1 MITGI
6 VSAKGSLV
14 MPRLLNRIATKVSA
28 PAIAG
33 AVAIAIL
40 TGSAQGQPLTIQTIS
55 ASQALKIVNA
65 AIAKCS
71 QPGPKITIS
80 VAVVDQAGNPRLML
94 NADTASPHNFD
105 LARRKAYTA
114 RTFRMPSSEWAK
126 ASAGD
131 TPQAGQRQMVGVIA
145 LGGGVPIMMKGE
157 TIGGVGISGAMGGQP
172 AEEAC
177 ARAAVDTI
185 AGELR

>member
-1 MITGI
+1 MLRFLDSKVAR
-6 VSAKGSLV
+6 VSAH
-14 MPRLLNRIATKVSA
+14 
-28 PAIAG
+28 AIAG
-33 AVAIAIL
+33 FAATAIL
-40 TGSAQGQPLTIQTIS
+40 TGSAQGQPLTLQTIS

-126 ASAGD
+126 ASSGN
-131 TPQAGQRQMVGVIA
+131 TPQAAQRQMTGVIA
-145 LGGGVPIMMKGE
+145 LGGGVPILMKGE
-157 TIGGVGISGAMGGQP
+157 VIGGVGISGAMGGQT

-177 ARAAVDTI
+177 ARAAADTI
-185 AGELR
+185 AGELQ

>member
-1 MITGI
+1 MLRLFNR
-6 VSAKGSLV
+6 VEAKV
-14 MPRLLNRIATKVSA
+14 YVA
-28 PAIAG
+28 AIAG
-33 AVAIAIL
+33 AAAVAVLA
-40 TGSAQGQPLTIQTIS
+40 GAASAQTLTIQSVS
-55 ASQALKIVNA
+55 AAQALKIVNA

-80 VAVVDQAGNPRLML
+80 VAVVDQAGRPRLML

-114 RTFRMPSSEWAK
+114 RTFRMPSAEWAK
-126 ASAGD
+126 ASSGN
-131 TPQAGQRQMVGVIA
+131 TPQAAQRQMADVIA
-145 LGGGVPIMMKGE
+145 LGGGVPITMKGE

-177 ARAAVDTI
+177 ARAAVDSI
-185 AGELR
+185 ASELQ